1 MLNIINSTCRRS
13 LEDPSPPRPR
23 EIQEVKQLK
32 IFANEKEKLKEKE
45 EEEKEKKIKD
55 RKIVKNE
62 TLISHLAD
70 CNQIFIDNING
81 LNISI
86 NEILLKTNKEVF
98 EIKELIDLE
107 KEINDNT
114 YS

>member
-62 TLISHLAD
+62 TLISYLAD
-70 CNQIFIDNING
+70 CNKIFIDNIKC
-81 LNISI
+81 LN
-86 NEILLKTNKEVF
+86 K
-98 EIKELIDLE
+98 
-107 KEINDNT
+107 
-114 YS
+114 